1 MCMDRE
7 GSPAVAGLMAAMF
20 VALMGYGVYH
30 SLQVVDAT
38 QYRGE
43 PVQTGVV
50 ESKDINYTSGFL
62 GSETKHFHVE
72 IDGRAYKVSMED
84 WNKIKEDEEV
94 EYVEGN
100 NGKIRVTETGN

>member
-1 MCMDRE
+1 MIED
-7 GSPAVAGLMAAMF
+7 SVNVPKGL
-20 VALMGYGVYH
+20 LGGLLL
-30 SLQVVDAT
+30 SLLIFASLYSYSKVEDI
-38 QYRGE
+38 QYQKE

-72 IDGRAYKVSMED
+72 IDGRAYKISMED